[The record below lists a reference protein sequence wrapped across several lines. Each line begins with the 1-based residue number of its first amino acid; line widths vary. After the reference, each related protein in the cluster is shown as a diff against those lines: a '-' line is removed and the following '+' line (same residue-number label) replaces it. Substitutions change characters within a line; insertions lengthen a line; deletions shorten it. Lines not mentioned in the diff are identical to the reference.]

1 MKRATLVAFIIFVWA
16 VASLSYAA
24 ETKPLTNQDVVSLVR
39 AGLPESVVL
48 EKIKASKTAFD
59 TSAEALVALK
69 SAGISDGIIRLMV
82 NPQLAISEIQAK
94 PVMTPFGTASDKPFP
109 CQAAQGGT
117 PPWLTGSSPAMWY
130 STPGA
135 DQKSEIQYERGTTER
150 VGFAGFGATL
160 LILRPMRTSLRLPSD
175 AEFYSCMNPTDA
187 PLVRFS
193 LDDEENRRD
202 TSVGRG
208 GPWSQE
214 FSISQDDLV
223 PYAFEKTPEGYFKI
237 KPSKSLSSG
246 EYGFVPQ
253 GSMGY
258 FATGERVYTFG
269 VD

>member
-1 MKRATLVAFIIFVWA
+1 MKRAALAFFVVWTLALPA
-16 VASLSYAA
+16 HSA
-24 ETKPLTNQDVVSLVR
+24 ETKSLTNQDVINLVR
-39 AGLPESVVL
+39 AGLPASVVL
-48 EKIKASKTAFD
+48 EKIKTSKTAFD
-59 TSAEALVALK
+59 TSAQALVDLK
-69 SAGISDGIIRLMV
+69 NAGISDGIIRLMI
-82 NPQLAISEIQAK
+82 NPNLPIDEVQAK
-94 PVMTPFGTASDKPFP
+94 PAISPFGTTSDKPFP

-130 STPGA
+130 SRAGS
-135 DQKSEIQYERGTTER
+135 DQKVEIHYERGTTER

-160 LILRPMRTSLRLPSD
+160 LILRPIRANLRLEPGV
-175 AEFYSCMNPTDA
+175 EFYSCMNPTDA

-193 LDDEENRRD
+193 LDDEDNERN

-214 FSISQDDLV
+214 FSISQEDLV
-223 PYAFEKTPEGYFKI
+223 PFTFEKTPDGYFKV
-237 KPSKSLSSG
+237 KASKTLSPG